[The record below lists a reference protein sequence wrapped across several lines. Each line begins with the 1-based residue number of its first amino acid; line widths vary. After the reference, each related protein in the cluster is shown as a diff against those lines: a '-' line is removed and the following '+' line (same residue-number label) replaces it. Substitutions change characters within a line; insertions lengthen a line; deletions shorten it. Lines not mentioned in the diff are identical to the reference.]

1 MDTLNYL
8 TAIEVLAKEIETL
21 RYQNEQLLKDKLEY
35 GQRCTEL
42 QKEQMRLERKI
53 HEIMVC
59 KEG

>member
-1 MDTLNYL
+1 MDKLNYL

-42 QKEQMRLERKI
+42 QKAQISLERKI
-53 HEIMVC
+53 HELMVC